1 MSIYSGMVV
10 QQTLTSPKAM
20 SKFFNHK
27 TVFLAAA
34 AGAVVAGTNPAHA
47 IMTGPVAI
55 TNPGAVLPSDPGST
69 NLNSIGFNASN
80 FASVWALAP
89 TGFVP
94 KLIDVRLFTKGSLSG
109 TFTATNTNTGASLNI
124 PSNAVTFEEK
134 SNNMTSSDQ
143 ATTRTL
149 TSGSNPLPAASISTT
164 VVTTNTTT
172 PYPPVAS
179 TPTSPA
185 CASGWQ
191 QGSSLGSPF
200 NITIWNCT
208 TTTTTV
214 TPSTATFNISSNQNA
229 TNWSL
234 IGSGDTYGVDTP
246 FWSAPTVNIPSSI
259 VLSFAGFTPTTKNAN
274 FTLNG
279 SGSDNYLVYTYDYV
293 NAQVPAPLPLAGA
306 GLAFGFSRRLRLRI
320 KSSATSAS

>member
-20 SKFFNHK
+20 YKFFNHK

-69 NLNSIGFNASN
+69 NLNSIGFNSSN

-143 ATTRTL
+143 AATRTL

-164 VVTTNTTT
+164 IVNGFTSVNPPTPPGPPPTTSCSSVWQAGGVFGNT
-172 PYPPVAS
+172 
-179 TPTSPA
+179 
-185 CASGWQ
+185 Q
-191 QGSSLGSPF
+191 
-200 NITIWNCT
+200 IWNCS
-208 TTTTTV
+208 TTTV

-234 IGSGDTYGVDTP
+234 IGSGDTYGVDAP

-259 VLSFAGFTPTTKNAN
+259 VLSFAGFTPTAKNAN

>member
-1 MSIYSGMVV
+1 
-10 QQTLTSPKAM
+10 M

-34 AGAVVAGTNPAHA
+34 AGAVVAGMNPAHA

-69 NLNSIGFNASN
+69 SLNSIGFNSSN
-80 FASVWALAP
+80 FASVWAMAP
-89 TGFVP
+89 AGSVP

-109 TFTATNTNTGASLNI
+109 NFTVANTNTAGTLNV

-143 ATTRTL
+143 AATRTL

-164 VVTTNTTT
+164 IVNGFTSVNPPTPPGPAPTT
-172 PYPPVAS
+172 S
-179 TPTSPA
+179 CS
-185 CASGWQ
+185 SGWQ
-191 QGSSLGSPF
+191 AGGVFGNTQ
-200 NITIWNCT
+200 IWNCS
-208 TTTTTV
+208 TTTV
-214 TPSTATFNISSNQNA
+214 TASTATFNLSSTQNS

-234 IGSGDTYGVDTP
+234 IGSGDTYSVDAP
-246 FWSAPTVNIPSSI
+246 FWSADNVSIPSSI
-259 VLSFAGFTPTTKNAN
+259 VLSFAGFAPTAKTAN
-274 FTLNG
+274 FALNG
-279 SGSDNYLVYTYDYV
+279 SGLDNYLVYTYDYV
-293 NAQVPAPLPLAGA
+293 NARVPAPLPLAGA